1 VYLCGS
7 PKHSQ
12 EKVKENWYGK
22 PDSLLA
28 QTLQKLKRKD
38 RQEKLVFK
46 TTQKLNKIPRTL
58 ESFPSMVANSVVGE
72 KHPTD

>member
-1 VYLCGS
+1 MIKKKQSEIGLLAN
-7 PKHSQ
+7 KTQ
-12 EKVKENWYGK
+12 TEFRERWYGK

-46 TTQKLNKIPRTL
+46 LPKN
-58 ESFPSMVANSVVGE
+58 
-72 KHPTD
+72 